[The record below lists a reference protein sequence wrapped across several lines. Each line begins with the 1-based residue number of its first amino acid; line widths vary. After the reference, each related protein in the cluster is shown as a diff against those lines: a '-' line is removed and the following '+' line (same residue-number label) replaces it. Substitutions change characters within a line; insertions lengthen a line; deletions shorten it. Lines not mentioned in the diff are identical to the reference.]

1 MKTKNKRKKLRKVV
15 IGIIG
20 VLVLCIGIVTLR
32 VVYLSNATKGG
43 LIAEYDSPKSA
54 LLVLD
59 IQNDTLGISEYGN
72 TDPLMSN
79 INAAIEY
86 ANESNMEIIYTKQEF
101 TGNPLD
107 SLLSQG
113 MYQAGSN
120 GADLYHELSIQSDNI
135 FSKLRTDAFS
145 EESFESYL
153 IENEIDTLYMVGA
166 DASACVYKTAL
177 GGINRGYRVIVL
189 EDSLFSV
196 KKDLLNKMLEKYQSK
211 GIEITETKDFI
222 QTIAID
228 L

>member
-107 SLLSQG
+107 YLIYHG
-113 MYQAGSN
+113 MYQSVSN
-120 GADLYHELSIQSDNI
+120 GAI
-135 FSKLRTDAFS
+135 
-145 EESFESYL
+145 
-153 IENEIDTLYMVGA
+153 
-166 DASACVYKTAL
+166 
-177 GGINRGYRVIVL
+177 
-189 EDSLFSV
+189 LF
-196 KKDLLNKMLEKYQSK
+196 
-211 GIEITETKDFI
+211 
-222 QTIAID
+222 
-228 L
+228 